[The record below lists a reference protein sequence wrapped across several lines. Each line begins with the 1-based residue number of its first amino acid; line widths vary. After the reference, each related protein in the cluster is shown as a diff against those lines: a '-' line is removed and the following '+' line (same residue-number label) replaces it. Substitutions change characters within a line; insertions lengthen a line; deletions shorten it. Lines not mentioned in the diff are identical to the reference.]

1 MSSATVSV
9 YGKIHMFAWKRDITS
24 WRRVG
29 VLGVENRVVNKMLRK
44 FPQYLE
50 EALTL
55 AF

>member
-1 MSSATVSV
+1 MCMARLTCLLGNVTLQV
-9 YGKIHMFAWKRDITS
+9 GGG
-24 WRRVG
+24 VG